1 MKLFAQVRRLHFS
14 VQNDWSRLAKTKNR
28 GRHANDLR
36 LKDSLHLFGIRKQNI
51 LFCYPPEQPRIYFL
65 WIQSLDPWKRRL
77 ELCSAMSK
85 KRVRSSSSSVSGGL
99 P

>member
-14 VQNDWSRLAKTKNR
+14 VQNDRSRLSETKKR

-51 LFCYPPEQPRIYFL
+51 LFRDPPEQPRIYFL
-65 WIQSLDPWKRRL
+65 WIHALDPWKRRL
-77 ELCSAMSK
+77 ELCSAVSK
-85 KRVRSSSSSVSGGL
+85 KRV
-99 P
+99 